1 MMAPLHFKQLQTR
14 YLSAVGM
21 LLMLA
26 LSAGAALSQTA
37 PTDPA
42 TTTTSIE
49 ADKEKAYA
57 AAIANCEGMWDRD
70 THMTRTEW
78 SRTCRRVQARL
89 KQMEWR

>member
-1 MMAPLHFKQLQTR
+1 MMVQLHFKQIEAPH
-14 YLSAVGM
+14 LSAVGM

-26 LSAGAALSQTA
+26 LSAGSALSQTA

-49 ADKEKAYA
+49 AGKEKAYA
-57 AAIANCEGMWDRD
+57 AAIANCEGLWDRD
-70 THMTRTEW
+70 THMTRKEW

-89 KQMEWR
+89 KQVERR

>member
-1 MMAPLHFKQLQTR
+1 MMAPLHFKQLR

-42 TTTTSIE
+42 TTTSIE
-49 ADKEKAYA
+49 AGKEKAYA
-57 AAIANCEGMWDRD
+57 AAIASCEGIWDRD

>member
-1 MMAPLHFKQLQTR
+1 MMAPLHLKQLQTPH
-14 YLSAVGM
+14 LSAVSM

-26 LSAGAALSQTA
+26 LISAGAALSQTA

-42 TTTTSIE
+42 IE
-49 ADKEKAYA
+49 ASKEKAYA